1 MCLWGQVPVPA
12 LYPTIDGQQDAV
24 YCTLRSTHPAP
35 YGIIPAEMAN
45 TLPERNPK
53 QNPGISVFF
62 PAYND
67 AGTIAS
73 MVIAAL
79 RTCADLT
86 DDYEVIV
93 VENGSTD
100 YTVEVLE
107 DLATR
112 YDKLKVLSH
121 REPLGY
127 GGALRI
133 GFKTAQKELIFYT
146 DGDAQYDAHEIAF
159 LVAALRPDVDIVQGY
174 KIARHDPIFRIV
186 IGKLYH
192 WGVKLLFGL
201 RVKDTDCDFR
211 LIRREAMSRF
221 DLKSNTGTICV
232 ELVKKLQDSGAV
244 FAEVPVHH
252 YHRAYGR
259 SQFFNF
265 KRIWATAVHLGQL
278 WLDLVVVPKLTGKKT
293 VKSMKPRVRA
303 TVSNPSL
310 VYRTDAEERAV
321 RSQGS
326 GTADEPERDGQRH
339 TTGDMSKVNPQNPKS
354 KVQNPKSEVGTGA
367 ES

>member
-1 MCLWGQVPVPA
+1 MENSLSENNRRP
-12 LYPTIDGQQDAV
+12 
-24 YCTLRSTHPAP
+24 S
-35 YGIIPAEMAN
+35 
-45 TLPERNPK
+45 
-53 QNPGISVFF
+53 ISVFF

-79 RTCADLT
+79 RTCDRLT

-107 DLATR
+107 DLASR
-112 YDKLKVLSH
+112 YERLKIFTH

-127 GGALRI
+127 GGALRK
-133 GFKTAQKELIFYT
+133 GFETAGKDLVFYT
-146 DGDAQYDAHEIAF
+146 DGDAQYDAHELAL
-159 LVAALRPDVDIVQGY
+159 LVAALRPEVDVVQGY

-201 RVKDTDCDFR
+201 RVRDTDCDFR
-211 LIRREAMSRF
+211 LIRRDAIGRF
-221 DLKSNTGTICV
+221 DLRSNTGTICV

-265 KRIWATAVHLGQL
+265 PRIWATAMQLGKL
-278 WLDLVVVPKLTGKKT
+278 WIDLVALPKLRGKKT
-293 VKSMKPRVRA
+293 VKRVKPKTQA
-303 TVSNPSL
+303 ALQNPSL
-310 VYRTDAEERAV
+310 VYSTEAERRAAQTGQHNGAGAQ
-321 RSQGS
+321 R
-326 GTADEPERDGQRH
+326 RDGRRQTGELLQPDGEV
-339 TTGDMSKVNPQNPKS
+339 TTGAGS
-354 KVQNPKSEVGTGA
+354 
-367 ES
+367 